1 LAKYELIEL
10 EENTWMI
17 PSPANIGLYV
27 VDGKVSLIDS
37 GNDKEAGKQILKL
50 IRSKGWELKEIINTH
65 SNADHI
71 GGNAYLQENTGC
83 RVWATRMEASIIEDP
98 QLEPS
103 LLWAGYPFKALK
115 NKFLEAKPSKVTD
128 IIKEYGRFSDMG
140 LEAISLKGHF
150 LDMVGIKTPDDVIFL
165 ADSVFSREI
174 IEKYHISFLH
184 NIQEFLETLDKLEV
198 LDAKIFVPSHGKP
211 TERIKD
217 LILVNR
223 EKSLEIS
230 EAIIQACEKPLS
242 VEDILEKICFKYDIE
257 LNPNQYVLVG
267 STIRSYIS
275 YLSDNNRIE
284 YFFEKGRMLWIK
296 S

>member
-1 LAKYELIEL
+1 MAKYELINL
-10 EENTWMI
+10 EGNTWMI

-27 VDGKVSLIDS
+27 VDGKVTLIDS

-65 SNADHI
+65 SNADHV

-83 RVWATRMEASIIEDP
+83 RIWATRVEASIIEDP

-115 NKFLEAKPSKVTD
+115 NKFLEAKPSRVTD
-128 IIKEYGRFSDMG
+128 IITDYGKFSDRG

-174 IEKYHISFLH
+174 LEKYHISFLY

-211 TERIKD
+211 TESIED

-230 EAIIQACEKPLS
+230 EAIMEACEKPLN
-242 VEDILEKICFKYDIE
+242 VEDILEKICTKYTIE

-275 YLSDNNRIE
+275 YLNDNNRIV
-284 YFFEKGRMLWIK
+284 YFFEKGRMLWKK